1 MQSNESLKG
10 RTALVTGA
18 TSGIGA
24 AIAEEFAANGAS
36 LVINGL
42 GDATTINE
50 NIIRISKY
58 YRVAC
63 VYSDADLR
71 NADAVTEM
79 FAMAKHKLGAVEILV
94 NNAGVQH
101 VSPIQDF
108 SDAEWDRVIS
118 TNLSACFRTSKAALP
133 SMLAENWGRIINI
146 ASVHGLV
153 ASVNKCAYV
162 AAKHGVVGLTKVIA
176 LETASSGVTCNAICP
191 GWVRTPLVEAQI
203 KTNATV
209 SGRSVEEEADRLVAE
224 KTPSGR
230 FASMQSIADL
240 TMFLCSESA
249 SEMTGGQY
257 TIDGGWSAR

>member
-1 MQSNESLKG
+1 
-10 RTALVTGA
+10 
-18 TSGIGA
+18 
-24 AIAEEFAANGAS
+24 
-36 LVINGL
+36 
-42 GDATTINE
+42 
-50 NIIRISKY
+50 
-58 YRVAC
+58 
-63 VYSDADLR
+63 
-71 NADAVTEM
+71 
-79 FAMAKHKLGAVEILV
+79 
-94 NNAGVQH
+94 
-101 VSPIQDF
+101 
-108 SDAEWDRVIS
+108 
-118 TNLSACFRTSKAALP
+118 
-133 SMLAENWGRIINI
+133 
-146 ASVHGLV
+146 
-153 ASVNKCAYV
+153 
-162 AAKHGVVGLTKVIA
+162 VIA